1 MSDRLSVVAIEGDGI
16 GHEVFKAM
24 QRVVDVVMDHRIDWI
39 PALAGLEC
47 AEANGGDPLP
57 QVTLDLIRKHR
68 VAIKGPTTT
77 PSGGGFK
84 SVNVRLRQELEL
96 HSCVR
101 PALHI
106 PGLAKSRL
114 CDLMVVREGVEGYY
128 DCWEE
133 RNKHDVVFAHAR
145 FSKAGFMRTVRQ
157 ATRIALSRHKK
168 LTLVLK
174 TNILKEWGALYTEAF
189 NEVVDIAVKWDGLE
203 TNYLHMDA
211 ALMMM
216 IMYPERFDVIVTEN
230 LFGDVMSDAAAGLV
244 GGLGVAPGACYGD
257 EYALFEAVHGSA
269 PDIAGRGIANPTA
282 LILSSAMMLE
292 YDGFHHEAQLIRET
306 VLRTILEGDRTGDMG
321 GTLNTEQFTDAILRR
336 L

>member
-1 MSDRLSVVAIEGDGI
+1 MSERLSVVAIEGDGI

-24 QRVVDVVMDHRIDWI
+24 QRVVNQVTGNRIDWV

-47 AEANGGDPLP
+47 AEANGGNPLP
-57 QVTLDLIRKHR
+57 QETLDLIRLHR

-101 PALHI
+101 PAIHI
-106 PGLAKSRL
+106 PGLPKSHP
-114 CDLMVVREGVEGYY
+114 CDIMVVREGVEGYY
-128 DCWEE
+128 DCVEVRE
-133 RNKHDVVFAHAR
+133 GDVVHATAH
-145 FSKAGFMRTVRQ
+145 FSKAGFKRTVRK
-157 ATRIALSRHKK
+157 AVHIALSRRKK

-174 TNILKEWGALYTEAF
+174 TNILKQWGALYTEAF
-189 NEVVDIAVKWDGLE
+189 DEVIAEEGAGLE
-203 TNYLHMDA
+203 TNYLHIDA
-211 ALMMM
+211 LSMMLE
-216 IMYPERFDVIVTEN
+216 MYPERFDVLVTEN
-230 LFGDVMSDAAAGLV
+230 LFGDILSDMTAGLV
-244 GGLGVAPGACYGD
+244 GGLGVAPGACIGD
-257 EYALFEAVHGSA
+257 VYALFEAVHGSA

-292 YDGFHHEAQLIRET
+292 YDGFLHEAKLVRET
-306 VLRTILEGDRTGDMG
+306 LMRTIAEGDRTGDMG
-321 GTLNTEQFTDAILRR
+321 GMLNTEQYTDAILRR